1 MKHNFDKII
10 DRKNT
15 GSLKYD
21 AWEKA
26 GMPADVLPLWV
37 ADMDFETAYEIRKRM
52 QDLCDFGV
60 FGYTD
65 ITDEYFD
72 AVKGWF
78 SRRFGWNVKRQW
90 LVTTPGVVNALS
102 VAVRVFTKPGD
113 GVLIQ
118 QPVYYPF
125 SNVIKNNDRV
135 IINNTLKYEDGKY
148 SMDLDD
154 LEEKLSADNT
164 KMMILCSPHNPVG
177 RVWERSTLESVG
189 NLCVKH
195 NVILVCDEIHC
206 DFVYDGHTH
215 TSIGNIND
223 EISANVVVCTA
234 PSKTFNLAGLQVSN
248 IFIPNQKLRRRF
260 KSQIVKD
267 GMGRVNM
274 MGMIA
279 CQAAYEE
286 GEEWFEELKTY
297 IRDNIKFLNE
307 FVRENM
313 PRIRI
318 IETQGTYLVW
328 LDLSDLN
335 LIDQKDFIVN
345 KAMLWLDSGA
355 IFGDEGKSFERI
367 NVACPRA
374 TLVEALERLKKAYD
388 GLE

>member
-148 SMDLDD
+148 SMG
-154 LEEKLSADNT
+154 
-164 KMMILCSPHNPVG
+164 G
-177 RVWERSTLESVG
+177 RYG
-189 NLCVKH
+189 
-195 NVILVCDEIHC
+195 
-206 DFVYDGHTH
+206 F
-215 TSIGNIND
+215 
-223 EISANVVVCTA
+223 
-234 PSKTFNLAGLQVSN
+234 
-248 IFIPNQKLRRRF
+248 
-260 KSQIVKD
+260 
-267 GMGRVNM
+267 
-274 MGMIA
+274 
-279 CQAAYEE
+279 
-286 GEEWFEELKTY
+286 
-297 IRDNIKFLNE
+297 
-307 FVRENM
+307 
-313 PRIRI
+313 
-318 IETQGTYLVW
+318 
-328 LDLSDLN
+328 
-335 LIDQKDFIVN
+335 
-345 KAMLWLDSGA
+345 
-355 IFGDEGKSFERI
+355 
-367 NVACPRA
+367 
-374 TLVEALERLKKAYD
+374 
-388 GLE
+388 